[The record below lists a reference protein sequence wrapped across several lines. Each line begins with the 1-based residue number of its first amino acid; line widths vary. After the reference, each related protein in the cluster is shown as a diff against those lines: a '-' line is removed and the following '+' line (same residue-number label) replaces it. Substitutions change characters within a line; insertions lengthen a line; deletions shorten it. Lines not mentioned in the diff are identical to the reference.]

1 MTKALRFISISHLTA
16 TLILREE
23 FSIPEEEKPEVIARL
38 KNAFP
43 DITGLLLL
51 GTCNRTEIYFE
62 SETTSSEDL
71 LDTFC
76 AILGRES
83 KRNAHLFF
91 QSNDTLQSV
100 QQLAAV
106 SAGLRSKVLGDAEI
120 IGQIKKA
127 YILSRKAGLQ
137 GSLLERALQT
147 VFRSHKR
154 VRNETNFRDGTT
166 SSAYRSLKLI
176 ETSYGPTSRSS
187 TKILII
193 GAGDIVK
200 KLFKYNQKF
209 KYQHLYISNRTEK
222 NAALLAKQYNC
233 QIYDWGKVMSND
245 FEDFDVIIGAASN
258 CHHLIKELDNSKDRR
273 LLIDLGLPGTIDPVL
288 GNKAGIEFFDLDTI
302 SSEIANNKEKRF
314 QAITE
319 VKEIIQAEVDE
330 FTKWFLE
337 APLRALLRTANIE
350 IKDPSL
356 KISSDS

>member
-23 FSIPEEEKPEVIARL
+23 FSIPDEEKPKVISRL

-43 DITGLLLL
+43 DISGLLLL

-62 SETTSSEDL
+62 SETTSSEEL
-71 LDTFC
+71 LDFFC
-76 AILGRES
+76 SILGMES
-83 KRNAHLFF
+83 KRNTHLFI
-91 QSNDTLQSV
+91 QSNNTLKSV
-100 QQLAAV
+100 QQLSAV
-106 SAGLRSKVLGDAEI
+106 SAGLNSKVLGDAEI

-147 VFRSHKR
+147 VFRAHKR

-166 SSAYRSLKLI
+166 SAAYRALKMI
-176 ETSYGPTSRSS
+176 ESSYGKTSKS
-187 TKILII
+187 TMKILII
-193 GAGDIVK
+193 GAGEIVK
-200 KLFKYNQKF
+200 KIFKYNKKF
-209 KYQHLYISNRTEK
+209 KYQQLFISNRTEE
-222 NAALLAKQYNC
+222 NALLLAEQHGC
-233 QIYDWGKVMSND
+233 QVYDWEKVMLND

-258 CHHLIKELDNSKDRR
+258 CHHLIKTVNHSKSQR

-288 GNKAGIEFFDLDTI
+288 GNNPGIEFFDLDTI
-302 SSEIANNKEKRF
+302 SSEIAYNKEKRIE
-314 QAITE
+314 AVTE

-337 APLRALLRTANIE
+337 APLRTLLRNVNID
-350 IKDPSL
+350 IKDQRL
-356 KISSDS
+356 NISSD